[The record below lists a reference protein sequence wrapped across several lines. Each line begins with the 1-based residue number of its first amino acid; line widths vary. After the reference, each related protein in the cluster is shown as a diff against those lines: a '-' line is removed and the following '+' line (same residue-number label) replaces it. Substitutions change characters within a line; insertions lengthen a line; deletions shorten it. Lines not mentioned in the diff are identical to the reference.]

1 METIKNFNP
10 EQLLFIN
17 GELTPSVS
25 QETYDIIN
33 PTTEAIAG
41 KVAAA
46 NTADADLA
54 LAAARR
60 FFDETGTVN
69 G

>member
-17 GELTPSVS
+17 GKLTPSVS
-25 QETYDIIN
+25 GETYDIIN

-54 LAAARR
+54 LTAARR
-60 FFDETGTVN
+60 CFDGTDTVN